1 MSGPGIEAGT
11 TCLQPASLIDVYPS
25 LVDLAGFKVPEWLDG
40 ESVKPQ
46 LDNPGQARGPA
57 ITSYGGG
64 NTSVRTERWRYIR
77 YEDGS
82 EELYDHQID
91 PNEWT
96 NLADRKEFI
105 EIKNRLA
112 EAIPAKQHPGLMA
125 QAWFDKFQSSP
136 AESVGRK
143 RRSNTNEQKQPL

>member
-1 MSGPGIEAGT
+1 MI
-11 TCLQPASLIDVYPS
+11 LIKHEGLPS
-25 LVDLAGFKVPEWLDG
+25 H
-40 ESVKPQ
+40 
-46 LDNPGQARGPA
+46 
-57 ITSYGGG
+57 
-64 NTSVRTERWRYIR
+64 RTVVEIHQSEQKRWRYIR

-96 NLADRKEFI
+96 NLADRKEFA
-105 EIKNRLA
+105 EIKNSLA

-125 QAWFDKFQSSP
+125 QDWFDRFQSSS

-143 RRSNTNEQKQPL
+143 RRSKSNKAGASASGK

>member
-1 MSGPGIEAGT
+1 M
-11 TCLQPASLIDVYPS
+11 
-25 LVDLAGFKVPEWLDG
+25 
-40 ESVKPQ
+40 KPQ
-46 LDNPGQARGPA
+46 LDNPDQARGPA
-57 ITSYGGG
+57 ITSYGSG
-64 NTSVRTERWRYIR
+64 NTSVRTKRWRYIL

-96 NLADRKEFI
+96 NLADRKEFT
-105 EIKNRLA
+105 EIKNSLA

-125 QAWFDKFQSSP
+125 QDWFDRFQSSS

-143 RRSNTNEQKQPL
+143 RRSKSNKAGASASGK